1 MEDVLPGLD
10 VTDGQRRLVDGGGGD
25 RAGSGSRSQLDKVE
39 PGDAEEVA
47 LLLSRWLGGHRSGG
61 GGGCGGGGGGGDAS
75 RASRE
80 ERWSLR
86 GRMLRRGCGRGLVV
100 LGEIEL
106 AWIRDAV
113 VCLEPA
119 PSDGVVVELRV
130 SETYTCAV
138 RVGAMRAGG
147 ALR

>member
-1 MEDVLPGLD
+1 M
-10 VTDGQRRLVDGGGGD
+10 
-25 RAGSGSRSQLDKVE
+25 AGWE
-39 PGDAEEVA
+39 P
-47 LLLSRWLGGHRSGG
+47 HRS
-61 GGGCGGGGGGGDAS
+61 GGGGGDAS

-86 GRMLRRGCGRGLVV
+86 GRMWRRGCGRGLVV

-119 PSDGVVVELRV
+119 SSDGVVVELRV
-130 SETYTCAV
+130 SEAYTCA
-138 RVGAMRAGG
+138 GMRAGG
-147 ALR
+147 ALRRWRASMA